1 MKTSEW
7 IKPSHEPAAA
17 WAPQTVDSSARL
29 TMKLGSGAERIHHLL
44 LGVRRQLERAGAR
57 DSTILAAEATLV
69 HLLPLLLAGRWK
81 GTCQTLSEQCG
92 RSPVSIRRSLRAL
105 ERASVLR
112 SKALGRHGVEIQFLL
127 QVSDDDA

>member
-1 MKTSEW
+1 
-7 IKPSHEPAAA
+7 
-17 WAPQTVDSSARL
+17 
-29 TMKLGSGAERIHHLL
+29 MKLGSGAERIHVLL

-69 HLLPLLLAGRWK
+69 HLLPLLLSGRWK

-105 ERASVLR
+105 ERAAVVR
-112 SKALGRHGVEIQFLL
+112 SKALGRHGVEIELL
-127 QVSDDDA
+127 IEIDPQLL